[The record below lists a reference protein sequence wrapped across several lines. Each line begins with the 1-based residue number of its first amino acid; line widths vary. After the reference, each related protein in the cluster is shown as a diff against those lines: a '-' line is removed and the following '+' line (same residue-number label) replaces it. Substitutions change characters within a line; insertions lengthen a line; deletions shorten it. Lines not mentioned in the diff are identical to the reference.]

1 MCTNMTQT
9 SASVQLYRYT
19 ARVPLVRFPILKIYH
34 TFQQILTGQ
43 HVPNTVRTARLQ
55 LLELYSGHSCVSSYK
70 YLVKVEVP
78 PFYEECSNVSSTS
91 GRRTNYLIFLLL
103 QFWLAQSRNIPTPEV
118 LHSCVSKFRGIHCWY
133 CN

>member
-34 TFQQILTGQ
+34 TFQQILTGK

-103 QFWLAQSRNIPTPEV
+103 QF
-118 LHSCVSKFRGIHCWY
+118 
-133 CN
+133 